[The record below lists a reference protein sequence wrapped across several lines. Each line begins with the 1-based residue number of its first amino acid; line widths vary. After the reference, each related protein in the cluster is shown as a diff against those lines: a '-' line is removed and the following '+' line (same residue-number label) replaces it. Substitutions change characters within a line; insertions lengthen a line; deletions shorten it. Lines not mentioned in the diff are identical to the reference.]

1 MIELDPGQILVTSG
15 SSPALLLIFSALLN
29 PGEEII
35 ISDPHYACYPNM
47 IQACGG
53 RPVKVPV
60 SEQTGFR
67 YQAEEI
73 AARIGPNT
81 KGILINSPA
90 NPTGTV
96 STGEDLKALAKLS
109 PYIISDEI
117 YHGLVYEGRAR
128 SMLEF
133 TDRTFVVNGF
143 SKLYAMTGWR
153 LGYAVLPEGFIR
165 PVQKMQQNFFICA
178 GSFVQQAAITALEDE
193 ECQLRVEE
201 MVAIYDKRRQF
212 IIKGLK
218 EIGFGI
224 EVEPTGAFYVLA
236 NSRRFGSDSY
246 KLAFRLLEEAGV
258 AVTPGIDFG
267 ENAEGFLRF
276 SYANSLENISEA
288 LNRLDTYL

>member
-1 MIELDPGQILVTSG
+1 MIEQDPGQILVTSG